1 MIACKYISSARP
13 RPTALSW
20 VAGLVLGLSSVV
32 ALAQTRPGMFVDVA
46 HSSGLDFVHFNGMS
60 GKLYFPEMMG
70 AGAALFDY
78 DNDGD
83 LDAYLVQGH
92 LLGEGVAMAQ
102 AAQKPPHPLPLR
114 DRLFRN
120 DTRIGK
126 DGAINI
132 RFTDVTPASKLDA
145 QGYGMGV
152 AAADYDNDGWVD
164 LYVMN
169 YGANQLWH
177 NRGDGTFENVT
188 DRAGVGDARW
198 SVSGSFVDVDADGL
212 LDLYVGNYV
221 KHNLRNRRE
230 CVLSNRIADYCGPLK
245 SAGEKDRL
253 YRNLGDGKFE
263 DVAAR
268 AGTQR
273 AWGGALGVITADY
286 NADGHT
292 DIYVANDGV
301 PNQLWVNRGDGT
313 FVDDALLAGVSVNGD
328 GMAEASMGIDAA
340 DFDGDGDTDLFMTHL
355 RSETNTLY
363 VNDGNG
369 WFEDET
375 LKMGLANPSIP
386 YTGFG
391 MAWFDADN
399 DGWLDLLAVNGAV
412 RKIEALIDAGD
423 PYPLHQRNQLF
434 MNSGDGRYRERTAAT
449 GAGAVFDL
457 SEVSR
462 GAAFGDI
469 DNDGDADV
477 LVTNNAGP
485 VRLLRNDAGAGA
497 AWLGLRLLD
506 GKRDALGA
514 RAVLQDGR
522 HLTRRARSDGSY
534 ASANDARIIFGL
546 GRRLNTA
553 PKAPKH
559 FEVNIIWPGGQQE
572 TYRGLAP
579 SRYHTLHRG
588 QGEKSP
594 GKPEAEA
601 G

>member
-1 MIACKYISSARP
+1 MIECEHITATRSPGAAAPLAASLLLCLGGTLAVAKTPSA
-13 RPTALSW
+13 
-20 VAGLVLGLSSVV
+20 
-32 ALAQTRPGMFVDVA
+32 MFVDVA
-46 HSSGLDFVHFNGMS
+46 PTSGLDFVHFNGMS
-60 GKLYFPEMMG
+60 GRLYFPEMMG

-92 LLGEGVAMAQ
+92 LLGKDVSMAD
-102 AAQKPPHPLPLR
+102 ALHKPAHPLPLR
-114 DRLFRN
+114 DRLYRN
-120 DTRIGK
+120 DSSTGA
-126 DGAINI
+126 DGAVMV
-132 RFTDVTPASKLDA
+132 RFTDVTAASKIDA

-188 DRAGVGDARW
+188 ERAGVGDAHW
-198 SVSGSFVDVDADGL
+198 SVSASFVDIDADGL

-221 KHNLRNRRE
+221 KHDLRNRRE

-245 SAGEKDRL
+245 SAGQKDRL
-253 YRNLGDGKFE
+253 YRNLGDGKFQ
-263 DVAAR
+263 DVSAA

-286 NADGHT
+286 NGDGHV

-423 PYPLHQRNQLF
+423 AYPLHQRNQLF
-434 MNSGDGRYRERTAAT
+434 INQGNGRYRELVATT

-469 DNDGDADV
+469 DNDGDVDV

-485 VRLLRNDAGAGA
+485 ARLLRNDAGDGA
-497 AWLGLRLLD
+497 AWLGLRLLE

-514 RAVLQDGR
+514 RAMLLEHRG
-522 HLTRRARSDGSY
+522 LMRRARSDGSY
-534 ASANDARIIFGL
+534 ASANDPRIVFGL
-546 GRRLNTA
+546 GRGSKVPA
-553 PKAPKH
+553 HYAVK
-559 FEVNIIWPGGQQE
+559 VIWPDGEEE
-572 TYRGLAP
+572 TFSQLRP

-588 QGEKSP
+588 QGANSP
-594 GKPEAEA
+594 A
-601 G
+601 GQRQKTG